1 MEETR
6 VCTKCGEEKPLSDF
20 RFLNTQGRYQT
31 RCRTCECEYTK
42 SRYNPSSVNRE
53 EMLAKRRRAYAVN
66 AIASYISVY
75 GEDILDEAK
84 EKNKSQHR

>member
-1 MEETR
+1 MEEIR

-20 RFLNTQGRYQT
+20 RFLHTQGRYQT

-42 SRYNPSSVNRE
+42 ARYNPDAVNRE
-53 EMLAKRRRAYAVN
+53 EMLSKRRRAYAVN
-66 AIASYISVY
+66 AIASYIEFY
-75 GEDILDEAK
+75 GEGILDEAK

>member
-20 RFLNTQGRYQT
+20 RFLYTQGRHQT
-31 RCRTCECEYTK
+31 RCRTCECAYSK
-42 SRYNPSSVNRE
+42 SRYKPDAESSK
-53 EMLAKRRRAYAVN
+53 EMRAKRRRAYAVN
-66 AIASYISVY
+66 AIASYIKTY
-75 GEDILDEAK
+75 GEGIVDEAK